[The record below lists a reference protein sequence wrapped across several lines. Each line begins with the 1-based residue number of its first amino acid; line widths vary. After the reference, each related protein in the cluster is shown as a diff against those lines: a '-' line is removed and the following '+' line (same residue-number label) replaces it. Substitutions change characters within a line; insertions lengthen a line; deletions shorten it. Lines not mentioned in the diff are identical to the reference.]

1 MSTVEEI
8 LKSKTGKVFTIT
20 PGGSVLDAARAMNDH
35 HVGSLVVV
43 DDCMTD
49 KIVGIITERDIM
61 TRVVA
66 ARKDP
71 DRTTV
76 AEAMTDRVLTC
87 IGATRADE
95 LRHVMQAKRIRHL
108 PVVDQL
114 GRLVGMVSI
123 GDLNKQEVK
132 ILAETVL
139 YLEQYSVRM

>member
-8 LKSKTGKVFTIT
+8 LKSKPAKTFTIT
-20 PGGSVLDAARAMNDH
+20 PGASVLDAARAMNDH
-35 HVGSLVVV
+35 HIGSLVVV
-43 DDCMTD
+43 DDCLTD

-71 DRTTV
+71 DHTTV

-87 IGATRADE
+87 IGATRTDE

-123 GDLNKQEVK
+123 GDLNKQEAK